1 MIKFKNIL
9 SEAKKY
15 KPNQKISKQEWGKI
29 AKFNKHI
36 GKDGKHYVTQLTSK
50 GTTLVPVIVE
60 GIEKSY
66 KVIMELEKD
75 IQKLEQIFK
84 REKSSMTKDRA
95 SSMEKSIKN
104 LYQCWNNLYADTQ
117 ER

>member
-1 MIKFKNIL
+1 MIKLKDIL

-36 GKDGKHYVTQLTSK
+36 GKDGKHYVTQLTGG

-60 GIEKSY
+60 EKLKEG
-66 KVIMELEKD
+66 KVNQSKVNASFTKVVAFIRKEAKKLNDDDLYAMT
-75 IQKLEQIFK
+75 QKLEK
-84 REKSSMTKDRA
+84 WLR
-95 SSMEKSIKN
+95 
-104 LYQCWNNLYADTQ
+104 
-117 ER
+117 